1 MIWINENEIEKW
13 WSIDH
18 HFLYV
23 KYENDLEKV

>member
-18 HFLYV
+18 HFFFARI
-23 KYENDLEKV
+23 YERVFI